1 MANKLFSPDLPV
13 EQVLKIG
20 REFQDQDRWRGA
32 HYDTARLLCD
42 TIERLNQKLKEKRA
56 EMTYE
61 EYQKIYE
68 EWEKTDSIKRKEEL
82 EEQIYDAAL
91 GLMKRLIGLYA
102 KYGKKYVQDDDY
114 RDDRGCISLDKEEL
128 KYGDG
133 GTKRIWLRYTDHW
146 KYGGECDFGIDVYM
160 RYLDEKKIQELEDQ
174 LIDERIELLKK
185 KIDEANAGIRVLEE
199 SQTKYCKELSDK
211 NKMKEE
217 REKQKQKEKEE
228 AEERAWQDRIRRT
241 REETAMDK
249 PEAGVNV

>member
-61 EYQKIYE
+61 EYQKIYD

-91 GLMKRLIGLYA
+91 GLMKKMIGIYA
-102 KYGKKYVQDDDY
+102 KYGKRFVQDDDY
-114 RDDRGCISLDKEEL
+114 RDDRGGISLNTEEL
-128 KYGDG
+128 GYSGKE
-133 GTKRIWLRYTDHW
+133 RVWLRYYDHW
-146 KYGGECDFGIDVYM
+146 KYGGECDFGIDVHM
-160 RYLDEKKIQELEDQ
+160 KYLNEKSLQELEDQ
-174 LIDERIELLKK
+174 LLEDRIELLRK
-185 KIDEANAGIRVLEE
+185 KIDEASAGIRVLEE
-199 SQTKYCKELSDK
+199 NKIKYCKELSDK

-217 REKQKQKEKEE
+217 RDAKKKK
-228 AEERAWQDRIRRT
+228 
-241 REETAMDK
+241 TAN
-249 PEAGVNV
+249 E